1 MGKKQREKNAPV
13 LVICVMILVFMVG
26 LCGIYLLSQTGGTQP
41 SSSIQSKVS
50 ETGSTEEETEE
61 TVDAGEMYSE
71 NIAEEHIAFDEES
84 GLQYADNQLLV
95 TTVSGVTE
103 QEVQKL
109 IDPYQASIVGR
120 IEMMN
125 IYQIKFPQSYAKEE
139 LDQIKEALSSSNKI
153 ENCGENHV
161 MDVDIDATYPNDAKW
176 KGKWKKKNP
185 TGITWGMEAI
195 HAPEAWDYY
204 NEMQGVNVGVYDNM
218 FYNHEDLKFHGILN
232 NVANLNNSHGTH
244 VSGTIGANYNN
255 KIGVCGVFPKARL
268 YAASFETLENQNQ
281 GEMGRKVAFYDLI
294 CANRCRVVN
303 LSIGTNVVTYAA
315 ARGNQA
321 AKIAVQSS
329 AKIMGDFL
337 EELLKLNDFVICK
350 AAGNGNATES
360 YVRADAND
368 ADAPYGYIPYD
379 NDHKGKYA
387 KYENQSDF
395 NNRIS
400 NAQKDGSVEA
410 YDGITAI
417 TNAEVR
423 KRILVVGAAENL
435 GKGKYKMADFS
446 DCGNRVDVAAPG
458 VEIYST
464 VENNGYAS
472 DIWSGTSM
480 ATPHV
485 TGVAAMCFS
494 VNKNLTGV
502 QVVDIIFKTAEG
514 SLEYTTNNG
523 SKKFKYPLINAQKAV
538 ERARSTSTAKNKTK
552 KTAQTNESDKNTKQN
567 VSRDVVM
574 VLDNSGSMA
583 GEPLEQ
589 TKDAAYKFLDT
600 VFGQDSRVA
609 LVTYSDESS
618 VRAGLTKK
626 EKDLTDQVDHMSAS
640 FATNMYAGLEDAESL
655 LANSTAD
662 RKIILLM
669 SDGCPNEGEND
680 DGDYFAPL
688 IRYAEAL
695 KNKGYYVYTLGFFS
709 DIEGSERTDAQHLME
724 QMASPGLHYEVTD
737 ADSLIFFFDDIA
749 NQISGRE
756 YVYVRIAC
764 PVDVTVT
771 SGGETLSSREDS
783 ENTRTSFGTLTY
795 EDIKTDEQ
803 EEYDNNDKISYYDDE
818 AEDDSG
824 RVDNAKILRLDME
837 QDYDINM
844 EGYAGGEMTYTVK
857 FPNEQGEYDDTREFP
872 NIPVS
877 KSMQAVSSTSLSDA
891 TYLDVDEDGDGKI
904 DTTYKAASNGSMEI
918 VKDNRLLYIVI
929 AAMVVI
935 VILIITL
942 IVVLVKLSGKKKQ
955 SYEAP
960 SEHTPCAG
968 YIYGAFGVYQGQMY
982 PMYLGQECVVGRKSG
997 SDIQIVHGEISRVHC
1012 VIKMQ
1017 PDGVYQVTDYSSNGT
1032 YYNNKRLKYGDP
1044 YRLPKGALLAL
1055 GDADNVLELK

>member
-71 NIAEEHIAFDEES
+71 NIPEEHIAFDEES

-494 VNKNLTGV
+494 VNKNLTGA
-502 QVVDIIFKTAEG
+502 QVVDIICKTAEG
-514 SLEYTTNNG
+514 SLEYTTNNE

-552 KTAQTNESDKNTKQN
+552 KIAQTNESDKNTKQN

-662 RKIILLM
+662 RKIIVLM

-824 RVDNAKILRLDME
+824 RVDNVKILRLDME

-872 NIPVS
+872 DIPVS
-877 KSMQAVSSTSLSDA
+877 ASMQAVSSTSLSDA

-904 DTTYKAASNGSMEI
+904 DTTYKATSNGSMEI
-918 VKDNRLLYIVI
+918 VKDNTLLYIVI

-982 PMYLGQECVVGRKSG
+982 PMYLGQECVVGRKTG

>member
-1 MGKKQREKNAPV
+1 M
-13 LVICVMILVFMVG
+13 
-26 LCGIYLLSQTGGTQP
+26 
-41 SSSIQSKVS
+41 
-50 ETGSTEEETEE
+50 
-61 TVDAGEMYSE
+61 
-71 NIAEEHIAFDEES
+71 
-84 GLQYADNQLLV
+84 
-95 TTVSGVTE
+95 
-103 QEVQKL
+103 
-109 IDPYQASIVGR
+109 
-120 IEMMN
+120 
-125 IYQIKFPQSYAKEE
+125 
-139 LDQIKEALSSSNKI
+139 
-153 ENCGENHV
+153 
-161 MDVDIDATYPNDAKW
+161 
-176 KGKWKKKNP
+176 
-185 TGITWGMEAI
+185 
-195 HAPEAWDYY
+195 
-204 NEMQGVNVGVYDNM
+204 
-218 FYNHEDLKFHGILN
+218 
-232 NVANLNNSHGTH
+232 
-244 VSGTIGANYNN
+244 
-255 KIGVCGVFPKARL
+255 
-268 YAASFETLENQNQ
+268 
-281 GEMGRKVAFYDLI
+281 
-294 CANRCRVVN
+294 
-303 LSIGTNVVTYAA
+303 
-315 ARGNQA
+315 
-321 AKIAVQSS
+321 
-329 AKIMGDFL
+329 
-337 EELLKLNDFVICK
+337 
-350 AAGNGNATES
+350 
-360 YVRADAND
+360 
-368 ADAPYGYIPYD
+368 
-379 NDHKGKYA
+379 
-387 KYENQSDF
+387 
-395 NNRIS
+395 
-400 NAQKDGSVEA
+400 
-410 YDGITAI
+410 
-417 TNAEVR
+417 
-423 KRILVVGAAENL
+423 
-435 GKGKYKMADFS
+435 
-446 DCGNRVDVAAPG
+446 
-458 VEIYST
+458 
-464 VENNGYAS
+464 
-472 DIWSGTSM
+472 
-480 ATPHV
+480 
-485 TGVAAMCFS
+485 
-494 VNKNLTGV
+494 
-502 QVVDIIFKTAEG
+502 
-514 SLEYTTNNG
+514 
-523 SKKFKYPLINAQKAV
+523 

>member
-502 QVVDIIFKTAEG
+502 QVVDIICKTAEG

-795 EDIKTDEQ
+795 ENIKTDEQ

>member
-1 MGKKQREKNAPV
+1 MASICFRRQVAHSPLPV
-13 LVICVMILVFMVG
+13 
-26 LCGIYLLSQTGGTQP
+26 YR
-41 SSSIQSKVS
+41 SKVS

-435 GKGKYKMADFS
+435 
-446 DCGNRVDVAAPG
+446 
-458 VEIYST
+458 
-464 VENNGYAS
+464 
-472 DIWSGTSM
+472 
-480 ATPHV
+480 
-485 TGVAAMCFS
+485 
-494 VNKNLTGV
+494 
-502 QVVDIIFKTAEG
+502 
-514 SLEYTTNNG
+514 
-523 SKKFKYPLINAQKAV
+523 
-538 ERARSTSTAKNKTK
+538 AR
-552 KTAQTNESDKNTKQN
+552 
-567 VSRDVVM
+567 
-574 VLDNSGSMA
+574 
-583 GEPLEQ
+583 
-589 TKDAAYKFLDT
+589 
-600 VFGQDSRVA
+600 
-609 LVTYSDESS
+609 
-618 VRAGLTKK
+618 
-626 EKDLTDQVDHMSAS
+626 
-640 FATNMYAGLEDAESL
+640 
-655 LANSTAD
+655 
-662 RKIILLM
+662 
-669 SDGCPNEGEND
+669 
-680 DGDYFAPL
+680 
-688 IRYAEAL
+688 
-695 KNKGYYVYTLGFFS
+695 
-709 DIEGSERTDAQHLME
+709 
-724 QMASPGLHYEVTD
+724 
-737 ADSLIFFFDDIA
+737 
-749 NQISGRE
+749 
-756 YVYVRIAC
+756 
-764 PVDVTVT
+764 
-771 SGGETLSSREDS
+771 
-783 ENTRTSFGTLTY
+783 ENTRW
-795 EDIKTDEQ
+795 Q
-803 EEYDNNDKISYYDDE
+803 IS
-818 AEDDSG
+818 A
-824 RVDNAKILRLDME
+824 
-837 QDYDINM
+837 
-844 EGYAGGEMTYTVK
+844 TV
-857 FPNEQGEYDDTREFP
+857 
-872 NIPVS
+872 
-877 KSMQAVSSTSLSDA
+877 
-891 TYLDVDEDGDGKI
+891 
-904 DTTYKAASNGSMEI
+904 EI
-918 VKDNRLLYIVI
+918 VS
-929 AAMVVI
+929 MWQH
-935 VILIITL
+935 
-942 IVVLVKLSGKKKQ
+942 LVW
-955 SYEAP
+955 
-960 SEHTPCAG
+960 
-968 YIYGAFGVYQGQMY
+968 
-982 PMYLGQECVVGRKSG
+982 KST
-997 SDIQIVHGEISRVHC
+997 V
-1012 VIKMQ
+1012 
-1017 PDGVYQVTDYSSNGT
+1017 P
-1032 YYNNKRLKYGDP
+1032 
-1044 YRLPKGALLAL
+1044 
-1055 GDADNVLELK
+1055 

>member
-1 MGKKQREKNAPV
+1 MGKKQRERNAPV
-13 LVICVMILVFMVG
+13 LVICVMILVFIVG
-26 LCGIYLLSQTGGTQP
+26 LCGIYLFSQIGGTQP
-41 SSSIQSKVS
+41 SSSIQNKIS
-50 ETGSTEEETEE
+50 ETGSTEDETEE

-71 NIAEEHIAFDEES
+71 DIAEENIAFDEES
-84 GLQYADNQLLV
+84 GLQYADNQLLI
-95 TTVSGVTE
+95 TTVSKVTK

-125 IYQIKFPQSYAKEE
+125 IYQIKFPQSYTKEE

-255 KIGVCGVFPKARL
+255 KLGVCGVFPKARL

-315 ARGNQA
+315 ARGNRA
-321 AKIAVQSS
+321 AKSAVQSS

-350 AAGNGNATES
+350 AAGNGNSTES

-379 NDHKGKYA
+379 NDHKKKYA

-458 VEIYST
+458 VDIYST
-464 VENNGYAS
+464 VESTGYE
-472 DIWSGTSM
+472 DGWSGTSM

-485 TGVAAMCFS
+485 TGLAAMCFS
-494 VNKNLTGV
+494 VNKNLTGA
-502 QVVDIIFKTAEG
+502 QVVDIICKTAEG

-523 SKKFKYPLINAQKAV
+523 SKNFKYPLINAQKAV

-574 VLDNSGSMA
+574 VLDNSGSMD

-609 LVTYSDESS
+609 LVTYSESADVCTS
-618 VRAGLTKK
+618 LTKK
-626 EKDLTDQVDHMSAS
+626 EKDLTDQVDEMGA
-640 FATNMYAGLEDAESL
+640 FGGTNMYSGMEEADRL
-655 LANSTAD
+655 LSNSTAD
-662 RKIILLM
+662 RKIIVLM
-669 SDGCPNEGEND
+669 SDGCPNQGEND
-680 DGDYFAPL
+680 NGDYFSPL
-688 IRYAEAL
+688 IRYAEEL

-709 DIEGSERTDAQHLME
+709 AIYGSERTDAQHLME

-737 ADSLIFFFDDIA
+737 ADSLVFFFDDIA
-749 NQISGRE
+749 NQISGRA

-795 EDIKTDEQ
+795 EDVKTDEQ
-803 EEYDNNDKISYYDDE
+803 EDTGGISYYDDE
-818 AEDDSG
+818 KQDDSG
-824 RVDNAKILRLDME
+824 RVDNVKILRLDME
-837 QDYDINM
+837 SDYDINI

-872 NIPVS
+872 DIPVS
-877 KSMQAVSSTSLSDA
+877 ASMQAVSSTSLSDA
-891 TYLDVDEDGDGKI
+891 TYLDIDEDGDGKI
-904 DTTYKAASNGSMEI
+904 DTTYKATSNGSMEI
-918 VKDNRLLYIVI
+918 VKDNTLLYIVI

-942 IVVLVKLSGKKKQ
+942 IVVLVKLSSKKKP

-982 PMYLGQECVVGRKSG
+982 PMYLGQECVVGRKTG

>member
-26 LCGIYLLSQTGGTQP
+26 LCGIYLFSQIGGTQP
-41 SSSIQSKVS
+41 SSSIQNKIS
-50 ETGSTEEETEE
+50 ETGSTEDETEE

-71 NIAEEHIAFDEES
+71 DIAEENIAFDEES
-84 GLQYADNQLLV
+84 GLQYADNQLLI
-95 TTVSGVTE
+95 TTVSKVTE

-125 IYQIKFPQSYAKEE
+125 IYQIKFPQSYSKEE
-139 LDQIKEALSSSNKI
+139 LDQIGEALSSSDKI
-153 ENCGENHV
+153 ESCGANHV
-161 MDVDIDATYPNDAKW
+161 MDMNIEATYPNDAKW

-204 NEMQGVNVGVYDNM
+204 SDMQGVNVGVYDNM
-218 FYNHEDLKFHGILN
+218 FYNHEDLTFHGIFK
-232 NVANLNNSHGTH
+232 NVNVLNNSHGTH

-255 KIGVCGVFPKARL
+255 KLGVCGVFPKARL
-268 YAASFETLENQNQ
+268 YASSFQVLEKQNQ
-281 GEMGRKVAFYDLI
+281 GEMGIKLAFYYLVY
-294 CANRCRVVN
+294 ANRCRVVN
-303 LSIGTNVVTYAA
+303 MSIGTNVVTYAA

-321 AKIAVQSS
+321 AKVAVQSS
-329 AKIMGDFL
+329 AKIMGDFF
-337 EELLKLNDFVICK
+337 EDLLQYNDFVICK
-350 AAGNGNATES
+350 AAGNGNSTES

-368 ADAPYGYIPYD
+368 ADAPYGYIPYN
-379 NDHKGKYA
+379 NDHKKEYA

-458 VEIYST
+458 VDIYST
-464 VENNGYAS
+464 VESTGYE
-472 DIWSGTSM
+472 DGWSGTSM

-494 VNKNLTGV
+494 VNKNLTGA
-502 QVVDIIFKTAEG
+502 QVVDIICKTAEG

-574 VLDNSGSMA
+574 VLDNSGSMD

-609 LVTYSDESS
+609 LVTYSESADVCTS
-618 VRAGLTKK
+618 LTKK
-626 EKDLTDQVDHMSAS
+626 EKDLTDQVDEMGA
-640 FATNMYAGLEDAESL
+640 FGGTNMYSGMEEADRL
-655 LANSTAD
+655 LSNSTAD
-662 RKIILLM
+662 RKIIVLM
-669 SDGCPNEGEND
+669 SDGCPNQGEND
-680 DGDYFAPL
+680 NGDYFSPL
-688 IRYAEAL
+688 IRYAEEL

-709 DIEGSERTDAQHLME
+709 AIYGSERTDAQHLME

-737 ADSLIFFFDDIA
+737 ADSLVFFFDDIA
-749 NQISGRE
+749 NQISGRA

-795 EDIKTDEQ
+795 EDVKTDEQ
-803 EEYDNNDKISYYDDE
+803 EDTGGISYYDDE
-818 AEDDSG
+818 KQDDSG
-824 RVDNAKILRLDME
+824 RVDNVKILRLDME
-837 QDYDINM
+837 SDYDISI
-844 EGYAGGEMTYTVK
+844 EGYASGEMTYTVK
-857 FPNEQGEYDDTREFP
+857 FPNEQGEYDNTREFP
-872 NIPVS
+872 DIPVS
-877 KSMQAVSSTSLSDA
+877 ASMQAVSSTSLSDA

-904 DTTYKAASNGSMEI
+904 DTTYKATSNGSMEI
-918 VKDNRLLYIVI
+918 VKDNTLLYIVI

-955 SYEAP
+955 SYGAP

-982 PMYLGQECVVGRKSG
+982 PMYLGQECVVGRKTG

>member
-268 YAASFETLENQNQ
+268 YGASFETLENQNQ
-281 GEMGRKVAFYDLI
+281 GEMGMKLDFYDLI

-303 LSIGTNVVTYAA
+303 VSVGIPEITYAA
-315 ARGNQA
+315 ARGNQT
-321 AKIAVQSS
+321 AKTAVQNS

-350 AAGNGNATES
+350 SAGNVNDKTS
-360 YVRADAND
+360 FVRADDGD
-368 ADAPYGYIPYD
+368 ADAEYGYILYD
-379 NDHKGKYA
+379 DDEKERYEKY
-387 KYENQSDF
+387 KNQENFQE
-395 NNRIS
+395 RIS
-400 NAQKDGSVEA
+400 NAKQDGCVES
-410 YDGITAI
+410 YDWLSAI

-423 KRILVVGAAENL
+423 KRILVVGAAKNL

-446 DCGNRVDVAAPG
+446 NCGNRVDVAAPG

-494 VNKNLTGV
+494 VNKNLTGA
-502 QVVDIIFKTAEG
+502 QVVDIICKTAEG

>member
-502 QVVDIIFKTAEG
+502 QVVDIICKTAEG

-960 SEHTPCAG
+960 SQHTPCAG
-968 YIYGAFGVYQGQMY
+968 YIYGSFGVYQGQMY

>member
-502 QVVDIIFKTAEG
+502 QVVDIICKTAEG

>member
-472 DIWSGTSM
+472 DIWSGTST

-502 QVVDIIFKTAEG
+502 QVVDIICKTAEG

>member
-13 LVICVMILVFMVG
+13 LVICVMILVFIVG
-26 LCGIYLLSQTGGTQP
+26 LCGIYLFSQIGGTQP
-41 SSSIQSKVS
+41 SSSIQNKIS
-50 ETGSTEEETEE
+50 ETGSTEDETEE

-71 NIAEEHIAFDEES
+71 DIAEENIAFDEES
-84 GLQYADNQLLV
+84 GLQYADNQLLI

-125 IYQIKFPQSYAKEE
+125 IYQIKFPQSYTKEE

-161 MDVDIDATYPNDAKW
+161 MDVDINATYPNDAKW

-255 KIGVCGVFPKARL
+255 KLGVCGVFPKARL

-350 AAGNGNATES
+350 AAGNGNSTES

-458 VEIYST
+458 VDIYST
-464 VENNGYAS
+464 VESTGYE
-472 DIWSGTSM
+472 DGWSGTSM

-485 TGVAAMCFS
+485 TGLAAMCFS
-494 VNKNLTGV
+494 VNKNLTGA
-502 QVVDIIFKTAEG
+502 QVVDIICKTAEG

-609 LVTYSDESS
+609 LVTYSESADVCTS
-618 VRAGLTKK
+618 LTKK
-626 EKDLTDQVDHMSAS
+626 EKDLTDQVDEMGA
-640 FATNMYAGLEDAESL
+640 FGGTNMYSGMEEADRL
-655 LANSTAD
+655 LSNSTAD
-662 RKIILLM
+662 RKIIVLM
-669 SDGCPNEGEND
+669 SDGCPNQGEND
-680 DGDYFAPL
+680 NGDYFSPL
-688 IRYAEAL
+688 IRYAEEL

-709 DIEGSERTDAQHLME
+709 AIYGSERTDAQHLME

-737 ADSLIFFFDDIA
+737 ADSLVFFFDDIA
-749 NQISGRE
+749 NQISGRA

-795 EDIKTDEQ
+795 EAVKTDEQ
-803 EEYDNNDKISYYDDE
+803 EDTGGISYYDDE
-818 AEDDSG
+818 KQDDSG
-824 RVDNAKILRLDME
+824 RVDNVKILRLDME
-837 QDYDINM
+837 SDYDISI

-872 NIPVS
+872 DIPVS
-877 KSMQAVSSTSLSDA
+877 ASMQAVSSTSLSDA

-904 DTTYKAASNGSMEI
+904 DTTYKATSNGSMEI
-918 VKDNRLLYIVI
+918 VKDNTLLYIVI

-942 IVVLVKLSGKKKQ
+942 IVVLVKLSSKKKP

-982 PMYLGQECVVGRKSG
+982 PMYLGQECVVGRKTG

-1012 VIKMQ
+1012 VIKML

>member
-1 MGKKQREKNAPV
+1 
-13 LVICVMILVFMVG
+13 
-26 LCGIYLLSQTGGTQP
+26 
-41 SSSIQSKVS
+41 
-50 ETGSTEEETEE
+50 
-61 TVDAGEMYSE
+61 
-71 NIAEEHIAFDEES
+71 
-84 GLQYADNQLLV
+84 
-95 TTVSGVTE
+95 
-103 QEVQKL
+103 
-109 IDPYQASIVGR
+109 
-120 IEMMN
+120 
-125 IYQIKFPQSYAKEE
+125 
-139 LDQIKEALSSSNKI
+139 
-153 ENCGENHV
+153 
-161 MDVDIDATYPNDAKW
+161 
-176 KGKWKKKNP
+176 
-185 TGITWGMEAI
+185 
-195 HAPEAWDYY
+195 
-204 NEMQGVNVGVYDNM
+204 
-218 FYNHEDLKFHGILN
+218 
-232 NVANLNNSHGTH
+232 
-244 VSGTIGANYNN
+244 
-255 KIGVCGVFPKARL
+255 
-268 YAASFETLENQNQ
+268 
-281 GEMGRKVAFYDLI
+281 
-294 CANRCRVVN
+294 
-303 LSIGTNVVTYAA
+303 
-315 ARGNQA
+315 
-321 AKIAVQSS
+321 
-329 AKIMGDFL
+329 
-337 EELLKLNDFVICK
+337 
-350 AAGNGNATES
+350 
-360 YVRADAND
+360 
-368 ADAPYGYIPYD
+368 
-379 NDHKGKYA
+379 
-387 KYENQSDF
+387 
-395 NNRIS
+395 
-400 NAQKDGSVEA
+400 
-410 YDGITAI
+410 
-417 TNAEVR
+417 
-423 KRILVVGAAENL
+423 
-435 GKGKYKMADFS
+435 
-446 DCGNRVDVAAPG
+446 
-458 VEIYST
+458 
-464 VENNGYAS
+464 
-472 DIWSGTSM
+472 
-480 ATPHV
+480 
-485 TGVAAMCFS
+485 
-494 VNKNLTGV
+494 
-502 QVVDIIFKTAEG
+502 
-514 SLEYTTNNG
+514 
-523 SKKFKYPLINAQKAV
+523 
-538 ERARSTSTAKNKTK
+538 
-552 KTAQTNESDKNTKQN
+552 
-567 VSRDVVM
+567 
-574 VLDNSGSMA
+574 
-583 GEPLEQ
+583 
-589 TKDAAYKFLDT
+589 
-600 VFGQDSRVA
+600 
-609 LVTYSDESS
+609 
-618 VRAGLTKK
+618 
-626 EKDLTDQVDHMSAS
+626 MSAS

>member
-268 YAASFETLENQNQ
+268 YGASFETLENQNQ

-494 VNKNLTGV
+494 VNKNLTGA
-502 QVVDIIFKTAEG
+502 QVVDIICKTAEG

-589 TKDAAYKFLDT
+589 TKDASYKFLDT

-662 RKIILLM
+662 RKIIVLM

-824 RVDNAKILRLDME
+824 RVDNVKILRLDME

-872 NIPVS
+872 DIPVS
-877 KSMQAVSSTSLSDA
+877 ASMQAVSSTSLSDA

-1032 YYNNKRLKYGDP
+1032 YYNNQRLKYGDP

>member
-360 YVRADAND
+360 YIRADAND

-502 QVVDIIFKTAEG
+502 QVVDIICKTAEG

>member
-13 LVICVMILVFMVG
+13 LVICVMLLVFMVG

-71 NIAEEHIAFDEES
+71 NIPEEHIAFDEES

-268 YAASFETLENQNQ
+268 YGASFETLENQNQ

-494 VNKNLTGV
+494 VNKNLTGA
-502 QVVDIIFKTAEG
+502 QVVDIICKTAEG

-552 KTAQTNESDKNTKQN
+552 KIAQTNESDKNTKQN

-662 RKIILLM
+662 RKIIVLM

-824 RVDNAKILRLDME
+824 RVDNVKILRLDME

-872 NIPVS
+872 DIPVS
-877 KSMQAVSSTSLSDA
+877 ASMQAVSSTSLSDA

-904 DTTYKAASNGSMEI
+904 DTTYKATSNGSMEI
-918 VKDNRLLYIVI
+918 VKDNTLLYIVI

-982 PMYLGQECVVGRKSG
+982 PMYLGQECVVGRKTG

>member
-71 NIAEEHIAFDEES
+71 NIPEEHIAFDEES

-268 YAASFETLENQNQ
+268 YGASFETLENQNQ

-494 VNKNLTGV
+494 VNKNLTGA
-502 QVVDIIFKTAEG
+502 QVVDIICKTAEG

-552 KTAQTNESDKNTKQN
+552 KIAQTNESDKNTKQN

-662 RKIILLM
+662 RKIIVLM

-824 RVDNAKILRLDME
+824 RVDNVKILRLDME

-872 NIPVS
+872 DIPVS
-877 KSMQAVSSTSLSDA
+877 ASMQAVSSTSLSDA

-904 DTTYKAASNGSMEI
+904 DTTYKATSNGSMEI